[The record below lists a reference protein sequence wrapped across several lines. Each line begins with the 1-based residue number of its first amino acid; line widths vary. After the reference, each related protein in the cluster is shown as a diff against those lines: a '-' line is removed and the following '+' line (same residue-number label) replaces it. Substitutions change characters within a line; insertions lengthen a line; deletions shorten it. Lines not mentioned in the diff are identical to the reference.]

1 MNGQQLR
8 RDLEYLAGVLP
19 HRGSNT
25 KSERSAAEYLAGRFR
40 DFSLDVELDDF
51 HSVDSEW
58 LLYALYFSEFA
69 VVAII
74 AAWWPLVAFGYGLF
88 IFLCYLAE
96 STGYRLF
103 GRFLPQYDSQNVVC
117 RFVAPKPRRL
127 CIVTAHYDSPR
138 DSPLQSPRVRP
149 WLRLIQLFLVFC
161 MMLVIVSCAVQG
173 FGLFDSLTFP
183 YDIAVRW
190 TAVSCLLCAAAFL
203 VFTELSC
210 DYGRGAWNNASGT
223 AVLLELVRRFSGA
236 GLEQTD
242 LWFVATG
249 SKEAGLN
256 GMRHFMSAHQFDPA
270 STFFLNIDSVGA
282 PRLHY
287 VIAEGILST
296 LRSSRVLVSAAEQA
310 AQAFL
315 ATPVQC
321 REFHSDALLPLT
333 RGFHGLTLTSSYET
347 PPEDRLLSDDT
358 HLDVRDSALLA
369 ASGLA
374 EAILRRVDALPGA
387 GP

>member
-1 MNGQQLR
+1 
-8 RDLEYLAGVLP
+8 
-19 HRGSNT
+19 
-25 KSERSAAEYLAGRFR
+25 
-40 DFSLDVELDDF
+40 
-51 HSVDSEW
+51 
-58 LLYALYFSEFA
+58 
-69 VVAII
+69 
-74 AAWWPLVAFGYGLF
+74 
-88 IFLCYLAE
+88 
-96 STGYRLF
+96 
-103 GRFLPQYDSQNVVC
+103 
-117 RFVAPKPRRL
+117 
-127 CIVTAHYDSPR
+127 
-138 DSPLQSPRVRP
+138 
-149 WLRLIQLFLVFC
+149 
-161 MMLVIVSCAVQG
+161 
-173 FGLFDSLTFP
+173 
-183 YDIAVRW
+183 
-190 TAVSCLLCAAAFL
+190 
-203 VFTELSC
+203 
-210 DYGRGAWNNASGT
+210 
-223 AVLLELVRRFSGA
+223 
-236 GLEQTD
+236 
-242 LWFVATG
+242 
-249 SKEAGLN
+249 
-256 GMRHFMSAHQFDPA
+256 MSAHQFDPA